1 MKIPINLNSLW
12 CNTFTDQVFKMGIR
26 NVCISPGSRSTP
38 LTLSFSLNKKFNIY
52 PIVDERSSG
61 FFALGL
67 ARSTNTPVVLVT
79 TSGTAVAELYPAI
92 IEAFYQRVPLIICTA
107 DRPPYLRNR
116 GANQTI
122 NQENIYKNHIRFFAD
137 PGLPE
142 HKVTR
147 FNLLKKITAHA
158 LSIAINENRGP
169 VHINFPFDKP
179 FEPDTF
185 THKIDGRFINQLTA
199 QNNIV
204 VNKTGKDTSTNRL
217 IRKIATQ
224 IQSKRNGI
232 IICGHNNFEKD
243 FAKRIIN
250 FSEKTGYPIF
260 ADGSSGL
267 RYGLHSKKNI
277 IENFNSLIRSQL
289 FLKHFDPE
297 IIIHLGGAPTSN
309 QMHDFMKNS
318 RAYKILID
326 QFGDINDPS
335 LTAKKVIKIKPQD
348 FFVSLLS
355 LLNNFRLD
363 ESDWAEH
370 LIDIDS
376 LIHNI
381 KIRFFSENELHTEP
395 NIIFNLIKNL
405 PSSCNL
411 MVSNSLPIRDI
422 DFFSVCADKEIVF
435 YTNRGASGIDG
446 INSTALGIAGGS
458 KKTTVLLTGDL
469 AFYHDLTGL
478 YNSQK
483 FNIPIT
489 IVLINNNG
497 GGIFESLPIS
507 QFGKIYRDNF
517 VTPLKLDFSKIVKAF
532 NGNYYIA
539 DESKNFSATLKRAL
553 KSKKLNVI
561 EIKTNAKLSKKNR
574 LKFWQTAIK
583 EVDKYINAN
592 IC

>member
-12 CNTFTDQVFKMGIR
+12 CNTFTDQVSKTGIR

-38 LTLSFSLNKKFNIY
+38 LTLSFSLNKKFSIY

-67 ARSTNTPVVLVT
+67 ARSTNAPVVLVT

-137 PGLPE
+137 TGLPE
-142 HKVTR
+142 YNLTR
-147 FNLLKKITAHA
+147 FNLLKKITVQA
-158 LSIAINENRGP
+158 LSAAIYENRGP

-179 FEPDTF
+179 FEPDTI
-185 THKIDGRFINQLTA
+185 THKIDRRSLTQLA
-199 QNNIV
+199 APNIV
-204 VNKTGKDTSTNRL
+204 VNKTGKGASANEMISKL
-217 IRKIATQ
+217 ATQ
-224 IQSKRNGI
+224 IKSKRNGI

-243 FAKRIIN
+243 FAKRLIN
-250 FSEKTGYPIF
+250 ISEKTGYPIF

-289 FLKHFDPE
+289 FTKHFDPE
-297 IIIHLGGAPTSN
+297 IIIHFGGAPTSN

-355 LLNNFRLD
+355 HLKNFRLD
-363 ESDWAEH
+363 ESEWAEH
-370 LIDIDS
+370 IINLDS
-376 LIHNI
+376 IIHNI
-381 KIRFFSENELHTEP
+381 KILFFSTNEINTEP
-395 NIIFNLIKNL
+395 ATIFNLIKNL
-405 PSSCNL
+405 SSNCNL

-422 DFFSVCADKEIVF
+422 DFFSVCVDKEIEL

-446 INSTALGIAGGS
+446 INSTALGISEGS
-458 KKTTVLLTGDL
+458 KHPTVLLTGDL
-469 AFYHDLTGL
+469 AFYYDLTGL
-478 YNSQK
+478 YNSQR

-489 IVLINNNG
+489 IVLTNNNG

-539 DESKNFSATLKRAL
+539 DASKNFRVALQKAL

-574 LKFWQTAIK
+574 LKFWQTAVK